1 MFWGICLPA
10 KLMLPSPTR
19 LHPRN
24 YSKRE
29 ATLSVHILRL
39 DAFSFAR
46 ADLFCLF
53 TGLPWWLRWLRI
65 CLQCWRW
72 GFDPWVGKIPWRRKW
87 QIAPVFLPGNPL
99 GQRKPAGYSPWGH
112 KEFRKMVMITLYAR
126 QQKRHRC
133 EEQSF
138 GLCGRKWGWD
148 DLRGWCWNMYI
159 IICEIDRQSRPD
171 TWDRVLRAGTL
182 GWSWGM
188 GWEGIWDWG
197 SGWGTHVHPWLIHI
211 NV

>member
-87 QIAPVFLPGNPL
+87 QIAPVFLPGKSY
-99 GQRKPAGYSPWGH
+99 GQRSLAGYSPWGH
-112 KEFRKMVMITLYAR
+112 SPTRLSNLHMDWLGTLLKFKWEIGPLHWILYYVYCILYTF
-126 QQKRHRC
+126 KC
-133 EEQSF
+133 I
-138 GLCGRKWGWD
+138 RKWSSTRV
-148 DLRGWCWNMYI
+148 RGCLHFAQG
-159 IICEIDRQSRPD
+159 D
-171 TWDRVLRAGTL
+171 L
-182 GWSWGM
+182 GWIQLPYCLDQVFVQCTDCSTVYFPPLHKNGNQ
-188 GWEGIWDWG
+188 EL
-197 SGWGTHVHPWLIHI
+197 H
-211 NV
+211 